1 MRYVLHTPI
10 SSAVPLRSLQEW
22 VLQSVVFTCCLL
34 PFLSR
39 RNDDDASDDE
49 ECDVAGM
56 SAASA
61 VPTAAMV
68 ARRRSFMV
76 KVKGRGSCSCLLPTS
91 YVVWYTST
99 YLSVPLCT

>member
-1 MRYVLHTPI
+1 
-10 SSAVPLRSLQEW
+10 
-22 VLQSVVFTCCLL
+22 
-34 PFLSR
+34 
-39 RNDDDASDDE
+39 
-49 ECDVAGM
+49 VAGM